1 MQLSHSL
8 KPSLIQQS
16 STGEA
21 AVVPMRRSDA
31 ACIFKQA
38 IPAQVF
44 QILIQGRS
52 ESRPTTQRI
61 RSFDPIVG
69 LLVVIE
75 ACISLNVILDKV
87 DFKEVNAAEIGVAV
101 DSEFGV
107 CASCGDVGL
116 A

>member
-1 MQLSHSL
+1 MQLAHSL

-21 AVVPMRRSDA
+21 GVVPMRRGDV

-38 IPAQVF
+38 FPAQVF

-52 ESRPTTQRI
+52 EGRPITQRV
-61 RSFDPIVG
+61 RGFDPIVG

-75 ACISLNVILDKV
+75 ACISLNVILEKV
-87 DFKEVNAAEIGVAV
+87 DFKEVSTAEIGVAV
-101 DSEFGV
+101 HSEFGV